1 MVSSKNLKGRTKIK
15 GKILTNKES
24 QRMYENEI
32 ISSEENI
39 SQLLEMA
46 NEPFL
51 GVDISKTSDQSVI
64 TYISNSRKLLNCKDC
79 LYYEKCDK
87 RYADGLIYCFRRP
100 RCVCTKC
107 KLMSECNDAK
117 DGIVLCQNYIP
128 IQEISKIDYM
138 R

>member
-1 MVSSKNLKGRTKIK
+1 
-15 GKILTNKES
+15 
-24 QRMYENEI
+24 MYENEI
-32 ISSEENI
+32 LSAEENI
-39 SQLLEMA
+39 SLLLEMV
-46 NEPFL
+46 NEQFI
-51 GVDISKTSDQSVI
+51 GVDISKTPDQSAI

-87 RYADGLIYCFRRP
+87 RDADGLIYCFRKP
-100 RCVCTKC
+100 RCVCEKC
-107 KLMSECNDAK
+107 KLMSKCNDAK

>member
-1 MVSSKNLKGRTKIK
+1 
-15 GKILTNKES
+15 
-24 QRMYENEI
+24 MYENEI
-32 ISSEENI
+32 LRAEENI
-39 SQLLEMA
+39 SRLLEMV
-46 NEPFL
+46 NEPFI

-87 RYADGLIYCFRRP
+87 RDADGLIYCFRRP

-117 DGIVLCQNYIP
+117 DGVFLCPNYIP
-128 IQEISKIDYM
+128 IQEISRID
-138 R
+138 